1 MLCGLG
7 EEECTKFRKQKIKK
21 EKKLNAAK
29 SVGRDERVSHDI
41 QPCEIFFAALKPFLN
56 QTAFTPNFWSS
67 FWVLNLKLQLTRL
80 IALKFGTYK

>member
-7 EEECTKFRKQKIKK
+7 EEECTKFRKQTMKK
-21 EKKLNAAK
+21 EKKINTAK
-29 SVGRDERVSHDI
+29 SVGRDERVSYDI

-56 QTAFTPNFWSS
+56 KTDFTPNFRSS
-67 FWVLNLKLQLTRL
+67 FRVLNLKLQLTRL